1 MFFVIVVNERVVNS
15 KCIFVES
22 LPLIDFS
29 ERIWCLERNDLK
41 SSLTTSFALSY
52 ECITHIT
59 LRVHYTLFINVFR
72 RNNVNCNC

>member
-29 ERIWCLERNDLK
+29 ERNDLK

-72 RNNVNCNC
+72 RNKVNCNC